1 MPDIHFEILIFF
13 SISSLSPLVKIFLK
27 NSNVLI
33 TASDTAM
40 PATSHFFP
48 EKNTLPC
55 GTEMDKG
62 VSRRELIQPDI
73 QGTIYSIRILIIFQF
88 LHSTNLCY

>member
-1 MPDIHFEILIFF
+1 
-13 SISSLSPLVKIFLK
+13 
-27 NSNVLI
+27 
-33 TASDTAM
+33 
-40 PATSHFFP
+40 
-48 EKNTLPC
+48 
-55 GTEMDKG
+55 MDKG